1 MEDLQ
6 YPIGKYQYEG
16 WNSPEARKGLI
27 MELAILPSSFREVTD
42 GLSEEQLDT
51 PYRPHGWTVRQV
63 IGHVPDSHAN
73 GYIRF
78 KLALTEQQ
86 PTIKPY
92 DEAKWAALPDT
103 FQTPIEVSLAMLEV
117 VHFRWVTLLRNLE
130 EKDFKATYFH
140 PESKTVNTLD
150 YSLGMYVW
158 HGKHHLSQI
167 DSLRRRMRW

>member
-1 MEDLQ
+1 MEDLK
-6 YPIGKYQYEG
+6 YPIGKYHYAG
-16 WNSPEARKGLI
+16 WHSAEARKALI
-27 MELAILPSSFREVTD
+27 MELALLPTSYREITTGLTD
-42 GLSEEQLDT
+42 IQLDT
-51 PYRPHGWTVRQV
+51 PYRPEGWTLRQV
-63 IGHVPDSHAN
+63 IHHVPDSHAN

-92 DEAKWAALPDT
+92 DEAKWAELPDT

-117 VHFRWVTLLRNLE
+117 IHFRWITLLRNLSE
-130 EKDFKATYFH
+130 EQFKATYFH

-158 HGKHHLSQI
+158 HGKHHLAQI
-167 DSLRRRMRW
+167 ESLRTRMKW